1 MTAAATMGTS
11 WTAKVVRFVLAAA
24 AVLAVF
30 MMTAEMAAAE
40 PRQFIQKAN
49 GVSIKERTQA
59 QSNLCSVSG
68 GTIDVTPAQWNGQPT
83 GGTHTTCHG
92 GEQHGMECIN
102 AKNNTWCSRPRTQPV
117 DPGPGDGRI
126 SAEGTATTMQPESQP
141 AATPQEVPAGQDR
154 VVARGANLDDEQ
166 P

>member
-1 MTAAATMGTS
+1 MSERRETAMTAAATMDTS
-11 WTAKVVRFVLAAA
+11 STAKIWWCLLAAA

-59 QSNLCSVSG
+59 QRDLCSVSG
-68 GTIDVTPAQWNGQPT
+68 GMIDVTPAQWNGQPT

-92 GEQHGMECIN
+92 GEQNGMECIN
-102 AKNNTWCSRPRTQPV
+102 AKNNTWCSMPRTKPV
-117 DPGPGDGRI
+117 DPGPDDGRI
-126 SAEGTATTMQPESQP
+126 AEGTATTMQPESQP
-141 AATPQEVPAGQDR
+141 AATP
-154 VVARGANLDDEQ
+154 
-166 P
+166 